1 MVSKAV
7 KKCNAI
13 LMHLAE
19 QGFTYQVTR
28 RELEKT
34 IAFLIGSDP
43 RTFRNWIR
51 TLQLLEYIKEVAPG
65 IYKLNFVKVPSAFEK
80 LVRGDEKQKKLM

>member
-19 QGFTYQVTR
+19 RGFTYQVTR
-28 RELEKT
+28 KELEKT
-34 IAFLIGSDP
+34 IAFLIGADP
-43 RTFRNWIR
+43 RTLRNWIR
-51 TLQLLEYIKEVAPG
+51 TLQLLEFIEEVSPDV
-65 IYKLNFVKVPSAFEK
+65 YKLNFVKVPSAFEK
-80 LVRGDEKQKKLM
+80 LVKGGEKQKKLM